1 MSDVEYEKTP
11 LGRQAFV
18 LKQHGIASADVAT
31 IEPHRFDVDGMWYVK
46 VSCPGDPAVL
56 MQFGAASKHAAHL
69 RVAHVDDLADR
80 FQEETER
87 ARRFTGSAGCPLRFI
102 GFLRPRKNQ

>member
-31 IEPHRFDVDGMWYVK
+31 IEPRRFDVDGMWYVK